1 MTKVPSLDEL
11 CQHAPL
17 PLGCFDPS
25 AITDLPEPVQRWLNH
40 SIEPGTPLSR
50 AVRLRMH
57 GKIRIDGN
65 WLSFHAEEV
74 LRQDLG
80 FMWTA
85 KMRMKGLPVSGYD
98 LLLNGEGTMSWKI
111 LWFIPLM
118 TSSGSDVSRSGIG
131 RMHMESILLPSL
143 LVGPAAKW
151 SVSESGGPVVTMS
164 DHGQSTEI
172 YLTLDDNGGL
182 QSFVGGRWGGPT
194 GDSGCLVPFGGE
206 VLAERTF
213 YGQTLASEVRLGWY
227 FGTDR
232 FEEEGI
238 FFHGIID
245 DAEFR

>member
-1 MTKVPSLDEL
+1 
-11 CQHAPL
+11 
-17 PLGCFDPS
+17 
-25 AITDLPEPVQRWLNH
+25 
-40 SIEPGTPLSR
+40 
-50 AVRLRMH
+50 MH
-57 GKIRIDGN
+57 GKIKISGN
-65 WLSFHAEEV
+65 WLSFRAEEV
-74 LRQDLG
+74 LWDLG

-98 LLLNGEGTMSWKI
+98 LILDGEGTMSWKM
-111 LWFIPLM
+111 LWIIPVM

-131 RMHMESILLPSL
+131 RMHIESILLPSL
-143 LVGPAAKW
+143 LAGLAARW
-151 SVSESGGPVVTMS
+151 SVSESGGPVVTIS
-164 DHGQSTEI
+164 DYGQSTEI
-172 YLTLDDNGGL
+172 HLTIDDDGGL

-232 FEEEGI
+232 FEEEGV
-238 FFHGIID
+238 FFNVIID